1 MRTFKDTDIL
11 EALQRKFADTP
22 QVPNDLSERLLR
34 RIDKVEE
41 AIPTHRKLYIAL
53 RWMAVAA
60 VLVAVLALFTWKSQ
74 TPKTLPQIAK
84 HENTPKVIEKDSVV
98 KSPTTHVMIANDTR
112 EVEQQHTRRL
122 KTSQPKKKNEE
133 ETKEQ
138 NTPVEEPLLA
148 EAEPI
153 QEERKQEYQS
163 IVPAVPTQ
171 SEDLEPRFLAASQAQ
186 DIRSRGERLSR
197 EVALLIEQ

>member
-1 MRTFKDTDIL
+1 MRTFKDTDIR
-11 EALQRKFADTP
+11 EALQRKYADTP
-22 QVPNDLSERLLR
+22 KVPSDLSERLLQ
-34 RIDKVEE
+34 RIDKAEE
-41 AIPTHRKLYIAL
+41 TTSTRRELPIVL
-53 RWMAVAA
+53 RWLAAAA
-60 VLVAVLALFTWKSQ
+60 VLVAVLALFTWKSHSTKIQ
-74 TPKTLPQIAK
+74 PQIAK
-84 HENTPKVIEKDSVV
+84 HENAPKVIEKDSVD
-98 KSPTTHVMIANDTR
+98 KSPTTHVMLANDTR
-112 EVEQQHTRRL
+112 EVEQQHTRRS
-122 KTSQPKKKNEE
+122 KTSQQKKKIEE
-133 ETKEQ
+133 ETKVQ